1 MTEFAS
7 ISIRNGELVKDH
19 SIQIDLNRVPSND
32 PLAFAYGV
40 SRGQYYAKLESQG
53 KFDNYP
59 PNKVNHGSP
68 FRELAQEYLRGFLL
82 GKMGILV
89 KEGTRIRKGQELNY
103 YFSGENLLKSN

>member
-1 MTEFAS
+1 MTEFATMS
-7 ISIRNGELVKDH
+7 LENGGLVKNH
-19 SIQIDLNRVPSND
+19 SIQIDLNRIPSND
-32 PLAFAYGV
+32 PLSFAYGI

-68 FRELAQEYLRGFLL
+68 FRELSQEYLRGFLL

-103 YFSGENLLKSN
+103 YFFDKNLLENN